1 MERFNIFKQFYAASL
16 LIKTFLI
23 TRNTDIF
30 TKLSGVSKISI
41 KINARSHG
49 TLLVV
54 FLTSA
59 VIFKQILFHG
69 NKIRQFF
76 QNRKCHDVVQD
87 YQNKAPIKFCKIH
100 EKELSLSDT
109 YSFQMSFNFRLRL
122 TFRLS

>member
-23 TRNTDIF
+23 TRNRDIF

-41 KINARSHG
+41 KINVRSHG

-59 VIFKQILFHG
+59 VIFKQRLLHG

-76 QNRKCHDVVQD
+76 QNRKCHDVG
-87 YQNKAPIKFCKIH
+87 QNH
-100 EKELSLSDT
+100 
-109 YSFQMSFNFRLRL
+109 
-122 TFRLS
+122 